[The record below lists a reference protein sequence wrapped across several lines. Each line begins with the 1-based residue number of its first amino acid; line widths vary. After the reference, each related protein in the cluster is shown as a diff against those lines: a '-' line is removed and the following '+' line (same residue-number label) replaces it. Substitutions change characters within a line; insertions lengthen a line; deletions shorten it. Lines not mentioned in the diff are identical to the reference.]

1 MLEKFKEF
9 EIENQLVIFGG
20 RNVIVDPECFEQPD

>member
-9 EIENQLVIFGG
+9 EITNAQHICGKG
-20 RNVIVDPECFEQPD
+20 VIVTIDNLEADVD